1 MRNEMDFCTFLAY
14 WLEFSVSQATM
25 NLSRNLVPV
34 KSYYAVPWDICH
46 VGRDVNTGFW
56 LSPGEIGC
64 KETEPQT
71 SWCFGFFSS
80 SCWSAKTRQ
89 LLAERYRILRSGTNL
104 NWKRFAF
111 KVKAAA
117 NMCTVFATCWG
128 MYIFPKRQAGPRGE
142 KGHRIVCR
150 PVWVGL

>member
-71 SWCFGFFSS
+71 SWCFGFFFLLMLVCKNTPTTSWAVQNLEKWDKLELETVCLQSKRCSS
-80 SCWSAKTRQ
+80 ELQ
-89 LLAERYRILRSGTNL
+89 LTCARFLQHVGECTFFL
-104 NWKRFAF
+104 NDRRVPEGK
-111 KVKAAA
+111 KV
-117 NMCTVFATCWG
+117 T
-128 MYIFPKRQAGPRGE
+128 E
-142 KGHRIVCR
+142 
-150 PVWVGL
+150 